1 MKYVVSA
8 SELYRLA
15 EEIVNDGMDYVEI
28 TLMEPDEE
36 LPAAV
41 HFEAVRKAGLEIWED
56 YEELE
61 VVTL

>member
-41 HFEAVRKAGLEIWED
+41 HFEAARKAGLEIWED